1 MIPHTD
7 NALRMLSQRLMT
19 QLLPDLKTLYSLSDG
34 ALIGLLINAIA
45 DETAEGIQRRLDDIA
60 EMKHIFEAGTALL
73 SNSDKGVISSDLP
86 SYRLADVND
95 HHDALTRI
103 LVSLHE
109 KTEDKKMEVLNQS
122 IWAYLHRHSQRHKI
136 TAVPY

>member
-7 NALRMLSQRLMT
+7 DALRMLSQRLMT
-19 QLLPDLKTLYSLSDG
+19 QLLPDLKSLYSLSDG

-60 EMKHIFEAGTALL
+60 EMKRLFVAGDALL
-73 SNSDKGVISSDLP
+73 SSRDKEVISSDLS

-95 HHDALTRI
+95 HHDALTRV

-109 KTEDKKMEVLNQS
+109 KTENDKTAVLNQS
-122 IWAYLHRHSQRHKI
+122 IWAYLRRHTQRHKI
-136 TAVPY
+136 TAVP

>member
-7 NALRMLSQRLMT
+7 GALRMLSQRLMT
-19 QLLPDLKTLYSLSDG
+19 QLLPDLKSLYSLSDG

-45 DETAEGIQRRLDDIA
+45 DETAEGIQRRLDDVD
-60 EMKHIFEAGTALL
+60 EMKLIFIAGEALL
-73 SNSDKGVISSDLP
+73 SSIDKEVISTELS

-103 LVSLHE
+103 LVSLHQ
-109 KTEDKKMEVLNQS
+109 KTEDKEIEALNQS
-122 IWAYLHRHSQRHKI
+122 IWAYLRRHSQRHKI
-136 TAVPY
+136 TAVP

>member
-7 NALRMLSQRLMT
+7 DALRMLSQRFMT

-45 DETAEGIQRRLDDIA
+45 DEVAEGIQRRLDDIA
-60 EMKHIFEAGTALL
+60 EMRLIFEAGAALL
-73 SNSDKGVISSDLP
+73 SSGDKEVISSCLP
-86 SYRLADVND
+86 SYRLSDVND

-103 LVSLHE
+103 LVALH
-109 KTEDKKMEVLNQS
+109 KKAEDKKMAGLNQS
-122 IWAYLHRHSQRHKI
+122 IWAYLRRHAQRHRI
-136 TAVPY
+136 TAIP

>member
-7 NALRMLSQRLMT
+7 DALRMLSQRLMT
-19 QLLPDLKTLYSLSDG
+19 QLLPDLKSLYSLSDG

-60 EMKHIFEAGTALL
+60 EMKRLFVAGDALL
-73 SNSDKGVISSDLP
+73 SSRDKEVISSDLS

-95 HHDALTRI
+95 HHDALTRV

-109 KTEDKKMEVLNQS
+109 KTENDKTEALNQS
-122 IWAYLHRHSQRHKI
+122 IWAYLRRHTQRHKI
-136 TAVPY
+136 TAVP

>member
-7 NALRMLSQRLMT
+7 DALRMLSQRLMT
-19 QLLPDLKTLYSLSDG
+19 QLLPDLKSLYSLSDG

-60 EMKHIFEAGTALL
+60 EMKRLFVAGDALL
-73 SNSDKGVISSDLP
+73 SSRDKEVISSDLS

-95 HHDALTRI
+95 HHDALTRV

-109 KTEDKKMEVLNQS
+109 KTENDKTEALNQS
-122 IWAYLHRHSQRHKI
+122 IWAYLRRHAQRHKI
-136 TAVPY
+136 TAVP

>member
-7 NALRMLSQRLMT
+7 GALRMLSQRLMT
-19 QLLPDLKTLYSLSDG
+19 QLLPDLKSLYSLSDG

-60 EMKHIFEAGTALL
+60 EMKLIFIAGEALL
-73 SNSDKGVISSDLP
+73 SSRDKEVISAELS

-103 LVSLHE
+103 LVSLHQ
-109 KTEDKKMEVLNQS
+109 KAEDKEIEALNQS
-122 IWAYLHRHSQRHKI
+122 VWAYLRRHSQRHKI
-136 TAVPY
+136 TAVP

>member
-1 MIPHTD
+1 MIPHAD
-7 NALRMLSQRLMT
+7 DALRMLSQRLMT
-19 QLLPDLKTLYSLSDG
+19 QLLPDLKSLYSLSDG

-60 EMKHIFEAGTALL
+60 EMKRIFIAGEALL
-73 SNSDKGVISSDLP
+73 SSKDKEVTGAELS

-103 LVSLHE
+103 LVLLHE
-109 KTEDKKMEVLNQS
+109 ASENKGFEALNQS
-122 IWAYLHRHSQRHKI
+122 IWTYLRRHTQRHKI
-136 TAVPY
+136 TAVP

>member
-7 NALRMLSQRLMT
+7 GALRMLSQRLMT
-19 QLLPDLKTLYSLSDG
+19 QLLPDLKSLYSLSDG

-45 DETAEGIQRRLDDIA
+45 DETAAGIQRRLDDIA
-60 EMKHIFEAGTALL
+60 EMKLIFIAGEALL
-73 SNSDKGVISSDLP
+73 SSRDKEVIIAELS

-103 LVSLHE
+103 LVSLHQ
-109 KTEDKKMEVLNQS
+109 KAEDKEIEALNQS
-122 IWAYLHRHSQRHKI
+122 IWAYLRRHSQRHKI
-136 TAVPY
+136 TAVP

>member
-19 QLLPDLKTLYSLSDG
+19 QLLPDLKTIYSLSDG

-60 EMKHIFEAGTALL
+60 EMKLIFETGDALL
-73 SNSDKGVISSDLP
+73 TDSDRKAVSSPL
-86 SYRLADVND
+86 SSFRLADVD
-95 HHDALTRI
+95 AHHDALTRI
-103 LVSLHE
+103 LISLHE
-109 KTEDKKMEVLNQS
+109 KVEDKKMEALDQS
-122 IWAYLHRHSQRHKI
+122 IWAYLRRHTQRHRI
-136 TAVPY
+136 TAVP

>member
-7 NALRMLSQRLMT
+7 GALRMLSQRLMT
-19 QLLPDLKTLYSLSDG
+19 QLLPDLKSLYSLSDG

-45 DETAEGIQRRLDDIA
+45 DEAAEGIQRRLDDIA
-60 EMKHIFEAGTALL
+60 EMKLIFIAGEALL
-73 SNSDKGVISSDLP
+73 SSRDKEVIIAELS

-103 LVSLHE
+103 LVSLHQ
-109 KTEDKKMEVLNQS
+109 KAEDKEIEALNQS
-122 IWAYLHRHSQRHKI
+122 IWAYLRRHSQRHKI
-136 TAVPY
+136 TAVP

>member
-7 NALRMLSQRLMT
+7 GALRMLSQRLMT
-19 QLLPDLKTLYSLSDG
+19 QLLPDLKSLYSMSDG

-45 DETAEGIQRRLDDIA
+45 DEAAEGIQRRLDDIA
-60 EMKHIFEAGTALL
+60 EMKLIFIAGEALL
-73 SNSDKGVISSDLP
+73 SSRDKEVIIAELS

-103 LVSLHE
+103 LVSLHQKAE
-109 KTEDKKMEVLNQS
+109 DTEIEALNQS
-122 IWAYLHRHSQRHKI
+122 IWAYLRRHSQRHKI
-136 TAVPY
+136 TAVP

>member
-7 NALRMLSQRLMT
+7 DALRMLSQRLMT
-19 QLLPDLKTLYSLSDG
+19 QLLPDLKTIYSLSDG

-60 EMKHIFEAGTALL
+60 EMKLIFETAGALL
-73 SNSDKGVISSDLP
+73 SDSDKEVIRTDLA
-86 SYRLADVND
+86 SYRLADVNA

-103 LVSLHE
+103 LIRLHE
-109 KTEDKKMEVLNQS
+109 MVEDKKLEALNQA
-122 IWAYLHRHSQRHKI
+122 IWDYLRRHAQRHKI
-136 TAVPY
+136 TAVP